1 MRYTVAVALAMGC
14 IAADASGSP
23 DSWVQTSAVVV
34 LCSVVIW
41 ELRGIRKAMDTMA
54 LRLARYAGE
63 GRRLKSISDS
73 PDETGRES

>member
-1 MRYTVAVALAMGC
+1 MRYAIAITLGLAC
-14 IAADASGSP
+14 VAADTGGSP

-41 ELRGIRKAMDTMA
+41 ELRGLRRAMDTIA

-63 GRRLKSISDS
+63 GRRLKSVSDA
-73 PDETGRES
+73 PTDVDG

>member
-1 MRYTVAVALAMGC
+1 MALASV
-14 IAADASGSP
+14 AADTGASP

-41 ELRGIRKAMDTMA
+41 ELRGVRKELSTIA

-63 GRRLKSISDS
+63 GRRLKSVSDDPINRS
-73 PDETGRES
+73 DG